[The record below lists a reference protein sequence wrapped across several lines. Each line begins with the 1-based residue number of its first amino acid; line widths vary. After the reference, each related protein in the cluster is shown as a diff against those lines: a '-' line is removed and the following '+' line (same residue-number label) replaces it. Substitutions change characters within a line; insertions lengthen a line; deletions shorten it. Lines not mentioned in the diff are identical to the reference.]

1 MKSNDVLKEFKAKNI
16 IIPKELIP
24 WMRSNHAGE
33 TGAVW
38 IYKGAK
44 CVFWSKKIYQMA
56 LNHEKSEIKHL
67 IIMQYLVGD
76 SKRSKLLI
84 LWKIMGFFL
93 GFFPSL
99 LGHKTFCITINAVET
114 FVRKHYEE
122 QINYLT
128 GNERYSALLYVLQ
141 KCCYDEIAHQK
152 DAEKQIAGL
161 KFSSIARIWFSIVE
175 FGSAVAV
182 KVAKKI

>member
-1 MKSNDVLKEFKAKNI
+1 MKSNDVLEEFKAKNI
-16 IIPKELIP
+16 IVPKELVP

-44 CVFWSKKIYQMA
+44 CAFWSQKIILMA
-56 LNHEKSEIKHL
+56 KEHEKCEIKHL
-67 IIMQYLVGD
+67 IVMESLVRD
-76 SKRSKLLI
+76 SNKSKLLI
-84 LWKIMGFFL
+84 LWKIMGFIL
-93 GFFPSL
+93 GLFPSL
-99 LGHKTFCITINAVET
+99 LGYKTFCITINAVET

-122 QINYLT
+122 QINYLK

-152 DAEKQIAGL
+152 DAEKQIADL
-161 KFSSIARIWFSIVE
+161 KYSTIARIWFSIVE
-175 FGSAVAV
+175 LGSAVAV